1 MSEQETAGYTV
12 GRVAD
17 LSGVT
22 IRTLHHYDEV
32 GLLSPGG
39 RSAAGYRIY
48 EDRDLERLQRILFY
62 RELGFTLG
70 EISTIVDD
78 PRTDTLGHLRRQ
90 RGLLNERIERLSA
103 MVDAI
108 DYEME
113 ARTMEIPLTPEER
126 LEVFGEFRPEDY
138 AEEAEERWGGT
149 EAYKESQRRVS
160 SYDKEDWQRLKAEE
174 EEIRARLT
182 AALDAGLAPDS
193 EEAMAAAEA
202 HRRHIS
208 RWFYECGYEIHR
220 GLTEMYVSDE
230 RFRSNYDTQ
239 TLAWPLLSGMRLVPT
254 LAGPRP
260 LIRWAVAA
268 CALAGVCSRFCMP
281 FSGWSVA
288 LDLEL
293 QSWS

>member
-1 MSEQETAGYTV
+1 MSKQETEGYTV

-22 IRTLHHYDEV
+22 IRTLHYYDEV

-39 RSAAGYRIY
+39 RSAAGYRVY
-48 EDRDLERLQRILFY
+48 EDRDLERLRRILFY

-113 ARTMEIPLTPEER
+113 ARTMDIPLTPEER

-138 AEEAEERWGGT
+138 AEEAEQRWGGT
-149 EAYKESQRRVS
+149 EAYRESQRRVS
-160 SYDKEDWQRLKAEE
+160 SYDKEDWRRLKAEE

-202 HRRHIS
+202 HREHIS

-230 RFRSNYDTQ
+230 RFRSNYDTR
-239 TLAWPLLSGMRLVPT
+239 TPSLAAFIRDAARAN
-254 LAGPRP
+254 AGRAETG
-260 LIRWAVAA
+260 R
-268 CALAGVCSRFCMP
+268 
-281 FSGWSVA
+281 
-288 LDLEL
+288 
-293 QSWS
+293 

>member
-1 MSEQETAGYTV
+1 MSKQETAGYTV
-12 GRVAD
+12 GEVAV

-48 EDRDLERLQRILFY
+48 EDPDLERLQRILFY
-62 RELGFTLG
+62 RELGFTLD

-78 PRTDTLGHLRRQ
+78 PHTDALGHLRRQ

-113 ARTMEIPLTPEER
+113 ARTMDLPLTPEER
-126 LEVFGEFRPEDY
+126 LEVFGEFRPENH
-138 AEEAEERWGGT
+138 AEEAEQRWGGT
-149 EAYKESQRRVS
+149 DAYRQSQRRVS
-160 SYDKEDWQRLKAEE
+160 NYTKEDWLKIKAEHDE
-174 EEIRARLT
+174 V
-182 AALDAGLAPDS
+182 AANLAVLFESGVSPAS

-208 RWFYECGYEIHR
+208 RWYYDCSHEIHR
-220 GLTEMYVSDE
+220 GLGEMYVSDE
-230 RFRSNYDTQ
+230 RFRANYDL
-239 TLAWPLLSGMRLVPT
+239 LAPGLSEFICDATRANAERASAT
-254 LAGPRP
+254 SNA
-260 LIRWAVAA
+260 
-268 CALAGVCSRFCMP
+268 
-281 FSGWSVA
+281 
-288 LDLEL
+288 
-293 QSWS
+293 